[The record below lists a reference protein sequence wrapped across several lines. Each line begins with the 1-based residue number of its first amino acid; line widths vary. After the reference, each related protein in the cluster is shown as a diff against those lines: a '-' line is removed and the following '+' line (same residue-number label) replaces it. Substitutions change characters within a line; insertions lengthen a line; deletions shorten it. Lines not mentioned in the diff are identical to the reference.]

1 MSIDAE
7 VISPELVQLGLAL
20 GVIATRADGQYELNG
35 AFFSDPAKTLGAVF
49 KDPAR
54 CEALLGLGRSLL
66 GEADLSAPSLPNSE
80 PGVSWI
86 PVAQYGPATAYVV
99 IDSTAAA
106 TTLAVAVGAEHG
118 VGGVQLS
125 ASVWLPL
132 IRIPAT
138 GPPALLPG
146 GPDGV
151 LGVRVDLRPPP
162 AAPGDPVALSALI
175 GELAI
180 STETGAPRLDLT
192 VEGLRLR
199 DWPAPRDVR
208 LSSDPAQLADK
219 AAELT
224 GALLDLVAGAVGL
237 DAETAAALHLV
248 LTLAGLGDATRVPRL
263 QIDALLE
270 RGAPAVRE
278 WAESILGDP
287 TGARQQAW
295 LRVLAELAGIDPASI
310 DIQGSPAAGLRV
322 RLTPPGSSAVY
333 ALVAVAAAGGHVE
346 VDLGVSA
353 SISAPAL
360 GSGANAVPVR
370 GYARVDLVHAEF
382 TGTPVLTWLPRIE
395 LEAVAGDVANP
406 LLPGADPHLR
416 ELHLGLATDD
426 TYRVGPVLRAVDVT
440 IGASHYENL
449 DLTSV
454 EAMTQAAGDAAA
466 QGLGHVLEPLL
477 GQNAGARVT
486 ALLVLLGIERPANV
500 VSWPDLPASAAFFAD
515 PLGALGRY
523 HARVLGHDGYDKLV
537 TAASVLFGI
546 EDDIPGSG
554 THQDPWRIRIPAR
567 EPVDLGTV
575 DVLLYGTGG
584 QADPSLVIDVMIT
597 MMPMRL
603 SDGTVLT
610 VAGRHRA
617 VRLDLPAAAGELL
630 RISAADRHEL
640 RLQLEAGYPS
650 GVTPEDFTSI
660 VDIDLP
666 GPPVATFELPPAR
679 LGFEA
684 GPVVVSCEALALT
697 VRWER
702 GPGWSGEVSVAEGA
716 VELGDLSVELPD
728 GFGLDWFGGHL
739 DLSASWDL
747 LKLLLAARLSMPRL
761 GLPGPSLPGLHLP
774 DLSLPDLGDTSL
786 PTLSLPELFAAF
798 LGWMPATLPFRLR
811 LPDGLHLDLDLP
823 ELGGGDWP
831 EFDLPAFIGSPL
843 PTLRLWLG
851 QLFSGD
857 VDLSLPA
864 ISLGS
869 LLCGRAEVR
878 GEGTYENPWAVALP
892 ESGGTASLLFWLDP
906 DGPTLAG
913 LDDVFADLVPDDL
926 VPANPQD
933 PPRTAADLLDVLAGG
948 ARVDRGLADLLAGR
962 PGIATAVERLRS
974 AFVDGDGIVPGSA
987 QVHPGDIRS
996 DVTVPATHLEAP
1008 ARFVFADHS
1017 PADPSA
1023 VLYLCAPLPGASS
1036 WPGQAASAQL
1046 DLRGPDRPASSFVL
1060 NPPAAGPWFAN
1071 LPTRAEAGGHEE
1083 VVERLRVAVTA
1094 VTAAAGYAP
1103 VVVAHS
1109 ITSWAARALH
1119 ADGTITT
1126 LITVSAPGAT
1136 GTASGLGGDAA
1147 VDDAARFVQSLI
1159 TKAGAAPLPLQRMAA
1174 TIAARLGDARP
1185 DSDGIPRQI
1194 PFPVADFQPPGTAGT
1209 SAGAGAGARPITAVV
1224 AQLAASAVDTAL
1236 AQLVADVIGT
1246 VLDRLPFGGGPAR
1259 KPVTHLGFG
1268 VGVTLPSVTVAG
1280 AVDAVTSLRA
1290 DLTTVRLRS
1299 GGAGHPVPRIQA
1311 RTVLHG
1317 PDDWLVDTPAASIRH
1332 AQIHLDLVAGGGDGT
1347 GPTSSVQVVLLDAG
1361 MAGIRQDRVE
1371 IGLGTLDATARSL
1384 LDTLAAALSP
1394 VPEQGSLA
1402 DMVALLDTVGL
1413 LRLSAGRRVSFD
1425 PDVTERLLADP
1436 LEHLGRVMAAGPG
1449 RRAVVQALR
1458 TALGGEGAAGPVV
1471 ITPGPG
1477 VRLEID
1483 PELATVQVTVEAL
1496 TIAGVLD
1503 LGAGFDV
1510 RLPFGRPA
1518 TELAWHLEV
1527 FPAGVPGHGTEPGR
1541 GVTFSVAASGQVTA
1555 EVLTGRPQA
1564 APIALL
1570 PTPDIQVL
1578 TEYVGSLAVDQ
1589 VLGMVL
1595 HGAADASD
1603 ELLALLRAV
1612 GLVDA
1617 SGGIRNVVTLLTDPL
1632 RWLTGAQAL
1641 GSQTQPGRVSPA
1653 KVAGVLAA
1661 IAGLTAAAGE
1671 DGGTVPGLPLPLG
1684 GQIVARAE
1692 GDALAL
1698 DVSFAIDAGAGAG
1711 AGAGVAG
1718 GGRFGLSVRV
1728 DSDWVP
1734 STSLT
1739 VAVRVRAAAADAGL
1753 EAAEL
1758 EFTGGVAGADGLQ
1771 AVLRLWPDAGTV
1783 PTVVRLLPT
1792 PGGLGPLAALVAQQA
1807 AEHALPLLLEQL
1819 ASLGSAD
1826 PDLAA
1831 LGDAINAV
1839 LQALGLLDAAGTFDL
1854 TPLRQLAA
1862 DPGAWLTG
1870 RFRADPAALAAAIS
1884 ALAAFARTGPA
1895 VPGAIWAG
1903 AGGRVRLELTA
1914 DNSGGPLVTLVLTDL
1929 ALLNGIAVRGR
1940 IACSAQGLG
1949 RSMLAILAVPPDPVK
1964 PDPIE
1969 LLPGVWPFI
1978 ELYLGGTALVDPPRL
1993 ETGLWLD
2000 PPAEAEADALVVQ
2013 VPFGKP
2019 VALVHRRGVTTDDDV
2034 TAGFVELILDLVVP
2048 LIANPVLG
2056 LADVRDAIDQIQVGA
2071 ESLGEL
2077 LESAGVLT
2085 EPDPQSSARRL
2096 VPGMLSDPLTTAIR
2110 AIVALVDAFLS
2121 AADLGPIRLQLVR
2134 EDLGAWDRYLVG
2146 VVLEEAL
2153 ALPPFG
2159 DLAVAVRAQ
2168 TLGGDPVLEVAAVEV
2183 SHDLTVAAPVR
2194 FAPRVRVR
2202 GLGVVI
2208 TGAEGP
2214 LLKDPI
2220 RVQGI
2225 ALYGSYEHAVE
2236 GFVRGGGRVQIQG
2249 IEIPVGGASGGTN
2262 PVASKVIAPDAVGSG
2277 SAVASR
2283 GPTPGITPHADIDK
2297 VGTGPVKVTVG
2308 LEGQGWIPIR
2318 RAFGPIYV
2326 EQIGFDL
2333 TTDPAAFALL
2343 IDAGVHIGPLAAGV
2357 DDLAVIIPLA
2367 SAANLATWRLDLAGL
2382 AISFD
2387 SASVSIAGGMQKLV
2401 RDGGVEY
2408 LGLLE
2413 VRAAGYGLTALGAF
2427 GSFPVRQGS
2436 SDRYTSLFVIAA
2448 LAAPLGGPPAFF
2460 VLGIGG
2466 GVGLNRDLIEP
2477 REMTEVANFPLIAA
2491 LDPASQLV
2499 RDPMAALVNLG
2510 QTFPPKP
2517 GAFWLAAGVR
2527 FSSFTL
2533 VESIVAVT
2541 IAIGDGLEVNI
2552 LGLARAGLPNPAAPV
2567 VQLELALQARFS
2579 TREGVL
2585 SIRAQLTDNSWL
2597 FSPACQLTGGFAFV
2611 IWFRTGEFVISIGG
2625 FHPRFARP
2633 AHYPTVP
2640 RVGFNWRVSS
2650 VITIK
2655 GESYFALT
2663 PTAIMTGG
2671 RLEAAADFGVA
2682 GAWFAAGIDVL
2693 VSWDP
2698 FFYDFSVYVTVGAW
2712 LFIEIKIWFIH
2723 IRIRITVSIG
2733 AELQIQGPPMHGV
2746 AIVDL
2751 GVTKVAIPFGPT
2763 AHPVKDWLGW
2773 AAFHDKYLVAGD
2785 PSGTTMDVTI
2795 TRGSFTTDPGAVSGA
2810 PAADQVLR
2818 LLPEFSLRT
2827 STRAAATSVNGTAK
2841 PGAVLAAGPMG
2852 RARIDSRH
2860 VVSVRTKGSPPGQG
2874 LVALPPPVPVV
2885 GPVPDAVWRM
2895 PAPNGAGGMHEAYVG
2910 ADVVANV
2917 TVTGSVAPIDVRQ
2930 VQPGT
2935 PRQLPLLMA
2944 RDPGGLF
2951 SAATEA
2957 AEAWAT
2963 SVSGQDP
2970 VEVARDLMAQPAAA
2984 VLARCLGGAT
2994 VAAAAAGPG
3003 VLDTAVMVAT
3013 LSAPPRLERLT
3024 ARVFTLARPAH
3035 AVTVRRPPPPPAL
3048 TPPDVPAPVL
3058 LGVFRADAVPSR
3070 RPRARTTVGA
3080 WGDRFPRT
3088 HPDDVTTVLARLRPV
3103 AARLYRASPAT
3114 VVQPGGGAIP
3124 TLLRSGARGG
3134 HVAPGGRVEA
3144 VRGLFA
3150 DPVTGGFLAAETAG
3164 LTSTG
3169 ALLRAGDLQVW
3180 QVSGAADDWN
3190 PVRPLLS
3197 VSGDQAVRVCLLD
3210 LAGAPLSDTTV
3221 TSGHG
3226 DVSLPPGIHRI
3237 AVLGTGVP
3245 AANDPGAA
3253 KPEAWPLGLSGLAGW
3268 HTGVPVLRAGDF
3280 GFVVAGGVMRTTGA
3294 TTLRAR
3300 RPVDV
3305 ALIDPADAVR
3315 GEGVVSTQM
3324 PAMTGCV
3331 VLAIRPADPAASIAE
3346 LIVGLDGTIPAGDP
3360 DLVLTVGGD
3369 IYVLRNLKP
3378 HPAPSVVTVGRA
3390 PGFTLRG
3397 VLGSFRPADVVARFI
3412 ADRGAA
3418 ALLGGLA
3425 PGATDGRARH
3435 STLTWRQIP

>member
-7 VISPELVQLGLAL
+7 VLSPELVQLGLAL
-20 GVIATRADGQYELNG
+20 GVITAPADGRYEFNG
-35 AFFSDPAKTLGAVF
+35 AFFSDPAKTLGAVL

-54 CEALLGLGRSLL
+54 REALLGLGRSLL
-66 GEADLSAPSLPNSE
+66 GEADLSVSSLPNSD
-80 PGVSWI
+80 PGESWM
-86 PVAQYGPATAYVV
+86 PLAQYGPATAYVV

-106 TTLAVAVGAEHG
+106 TTLAVAVGAEHDIGG
-118 VGGVQLS
+118 VGLS
-125 ASVWLPL
+125 GSIWLPL

-151 LGVRVDLRPPP
+151 IGVRVDVRPPP
-162 AAPGDPVALSALI
+162 AAAGDPVALTALTA
-175 GELAI
+175 ELAI
-180 STETGAPRLDLT
+180 STDGGPPRLDLV

-208 LSSDPAQLADK
+208 LSSDPAQLADE
-219 AAELT
+219 AADLT
-224 GALLDLVAGAVGL
+224 GTLLDLVAASTGL
-237 DAETAAALHLV
+237 DPEAAAALHLV

-263 QIDALLE
+263 QIDAVLE
-270 RGAPAVRE
+270 RGAPALRE

-287 TGARQQAW
+287 TGGRQGAW
-295 LRVLAELAGIDPASI
+295 LRVLAELARVDTAAIDVE
-310 DIQGSPAAGLRV
+310 GSPATGLRV
-322 RLTPPGSSAVY
+322 RLSPPGSPAVY
-333 ALVAVAAAGGHVE
+333 ALVTVAVGGGHVE

-353 SISAPAL
+353 IVNAPAL
-360 GSGANAVPVR
+360 GAGANAVPVH

-382 TGTPVLTWLPRIE
+382 AGTPVLTWLPRIE
-395 LEAVAGDVANP
+395 LEAVAGNTATP
-406 LLPGADPHLR
+406 LLPGADPRVR

-440 IGASHYENL
+440 IGASHYESL

-454 EAMTQAAGDAAA
+454 EAMTQAAGAAAA
-466 QGLGHVLEPLL
+466 QGLGDVLEPLL
-477 GQNAGARVT
+477 GQNAAARVT
-486 ALLVLLGIERPANV
+486 ALLVLLGIERPAGV
-500 VSWPDLPASAAFFAD
+500 AASWPALPAAAAFFAD
-515 PLGALGRY
+515 PLGTLGQY
-523 HARVLGHDGYDKLV
+523 HARVLGYGGYDELV
-537 TAASVLFGI
+537 AAASVLFGI
-546 EDDIPGSG
+546 EDDVPGSG
-554 THQDPWRIRIPAR
+554 TQQDPWLIRIPAH

-575 DVLLYGTGG
+575 DVLVYGTGG
-584 QADPSLVIDVMIT
+584 QAHPSLVIDVLIT
-597 MMPMRL
+597 MTPVRF

-610 VAGRHRA
+610 VVGRHCVA
-617 VRLDLPAAAGELL
+617 RLDLPVTAGEPL

-640 RLQLEAGYPS
+640 ELALEASHPS
-650 GVTPEDFTSI
+650 GVTPEDFTGI
-660 VDIDLP
+660 VDIDVP
-666 GPPVATFELPPAR
+666 GSSVATFELPPAR
-679 LGFEA
+679 MGFEA
-684 GPVVVSCEALALT
+684 GPVVVSCKALALT

-702 GPGWSGEVSVAEGA
+702 GPGWSGEVSVDEGA
-716 VELGDLSVELPD
+716 VELGDVSVELPD
-728 GFGLDWFGGHL
+728 GFGLDWLGGSL
-739 DLSASWDL
+739 DLSAFWDL
-747 LKLLLAARLSMPRL
+747 LKLLLAGRLAMPRF
-761 GLPGPSLPGLHLP
+761 GMPDPSAPSLPALHLP
-774 DLSLPDLGDTSL
+774 DLSLPDLGDISL

-831 EFDLPAFIGSPL
+831 EFDLPAFIVSPL

-869 LLCGRAEVR
+869 LLCGGVEVR

-892 ESGGTASLLFWLDP
+892 ESGGTAELLVWLDP

-926 VPANPQD
+926 VSANPQD

-948 ARVDRGLADLLAGR
+948 ARIDRGLADLLAGR
-962 PGIATAVERLRS
+962 PGIATALERLRS
-974 AFVDGDGIVPGSA
+974 AFVDGDGIVPGHA
-987 QVHPGDIRS
+987 QVHPGDTRS
-996 DVTVPATHLEAP
+996 DATLRATHLDAP
-1008 ARFVFADHS
+1008 ARFVLADHS
-1017 PADPSA
+1017 TADPSA
-1023 VLYLCAPLPGASS
+1023 VLYLCAPLPGGSP
-1036 WPGQAASAQL
+1036 WPGQAAGAQL
-1046 DLRGPDRPASSFVL
+1046 DLRGPGRPAGSFVF
-1060 NPPAAGPWFAN
+1060 NPPAAGPWFAS

-1083 VVERLRVAVTA
+1083 VVERLRVAVAA
-1094 VTAAAGYAP
+1094 VTAAAGHAP

-1109 ITSWAARALH
+1109 VTSWVARALH

-1126 LITVSAPGAT
+1126 LITVAAPGTT
-1136 GTASGLGGDAA
+1136 GAPPGLGDDAA
-1147 VDDAARFVQSLI
+1147 LGDAARFLQSLI
-1159 TKAGAAPLPLQRMAA
+1159 AKAGTVPQPLQGVAA
-1174 TIAARLGDARP
+1174 TIAACLSDARP
-1185 DSDGIPRQI
+1185 GSDGIPRQM
-1194 PFPVADFQPPGTAGT
+1194 PFPVADFLPPGAAGA
-1209 SAGAGAGARPITAVV
+1209 SAGAGAGATPITAVV
-1224 AQLAASAVDTAL
+1224 AQLASSAVDTAL
-1236 AQLVADVIGT
+1236 AQLVADAIGA

-1259 KPVTHLGFG
+1259 NPVTHLGVG

-1299 GGAGHPVPRIQA
+1299 GGTGRPVPKIWVL
-1311 RTVLHG
+1311 TVLHR
-1317 PDDWLVDTPAASIRH
+1317 PDGWLVDTPAASIRR
-1332 AQIHLDLVAGGGDGT
+1332 AEIHLDLVAGGDDGT
-1347 GPTSSVQVVLLDAG
+1347 GLTSAVQVVLLDAG
-1361 MAGIRQDRVE
+1361 LAGIRKDRVE
-1371 IGLGTLDATARSL
+1371 IGLATLDATARSL
-1384 LDTLAAALSP
+1384 LDALAASVSP
-1394 VPEQGSLA
+1394 VPEGGSLA
-1402 DMVALLDTVGL
+1402 DVVALLDAVGL
-1413 LRLSAGRRVSFD
+1413 LRLGTGRSVIFD

-1436 LEHLGRVMAAGPG
+1436 LEHLGRVTATEHG

-1458 TALGGEGAAGPVV
+1458 TALGGEAAAVGRVM
-1471 ITPGPG
+1471 ITTVPG

-1496 TIAGVLD
+1496 TIAGVLE

-1518 TELAWHLEV
+1518 MELAWHLEV
-1527 FPAGVPGHGTEPGR
+1527 LPAGAPKQVAETRPG
-1541 GVTFSVAASGQVTA
+1541 VSFSVAATGQVTA

-1564 APIALL
+1564 APITLL
-1570 PTPDIQVL
+1570 PTPDVQAL
-1578 TEYVGSLAVDQ
+1578 AEYVGSVAVDQ

-1595 HGAADASD
+1595 CGAADASD
-1603 ELLALLRAV
+1603 ELLAVLRAV

-1617 SGGIRNVVTLLTDPL
+1617 GGAIRDVVTLLTDPL
-1632 RWLTGAQAL
+1632 RWLTSAQAL
-1641 GSQTQPGRVSPA
+1641 GSHTEPGRISPA
-1653 KVAGVLAA
+1653 KVAGVLVA
-1661 IAGLTAAAGE
+1661 ISELTAAVDE
-1671 DGGTVPGLPLPLG
+1671 DGATIPGLPLPLG
-1684 GQIVARAE
+1684 GQMVARAE

-1698 DVSFAIDAGAGAG
+1698 DVSFAIDAA
-1711 AGAGVAG
+1711 AGAGVTA

-1728 DSDWVP
+1728 DPDWVP

-1739 VAVRVRAAAADAGL
+1739 AAVRVRAAGADAGL

-1771 AVLRLWPDAGTV
+1771 AVLRLWPDAGTA
-1783 PTVVRLLPT
+1783 PTVVQLLPT
-1792 PGGLGPLAALVAQQA
+1792 PSGLGPLAALVAQQA

-1819 ASLGSAD
+1819 ADLGSAD

-1831 LGDAINAV
+1831 LGDAIEAV
-1839 LQALGLLDAAGTFDL
+1839 FQALGLLDAAGTFDL

-1862 DPGAWLTG
+1862 DPAAWLIG
-1870 RFRADPAALAAAIS
+1870 RFRTDPAAMASAI
-1884 ALAAFARTGPA
+1884 AGLAAFARTGPA

-1903 AGGRVRLELTA
+1903 AAGRVRLELTA
-1914 DNSGGPLVTLVLTDL
+1914 DNSGGPLLTLVLNDL
-1929 ALLNGIAVRGR
+1929 APLNGIAMRGR
-1940 IACSAQGLG
+1940 IACSGQGLG
-1949 RSMLAILAVPPDPVK
+1949 SSVLAIFAEPPDPVR

-1969 LLPGVWPFI
+1969 LLPGAWPFI
-1978 ELYLGGTALVDPPRL
+1978 ELHLGGRASADPPRL

-2000 PPAEAEADALVVQ
+2000 PPAEAGADALVVQ

-2019 VALVHRRGVTTDDDV
+2019 VALVHRHGSTTDDDV

-2056 LADVRDAIDQIQVGA
+2056 LEDVRDAIDQTQVGA
-2071 ESLGEL
+2071 ESLGQL

-2096 VPGMLSDPLTTAIR
+2096 VPGMLSDPLAAAIR
-2110 AIVALVDAFLS
+2110 AMVALVDAFLS
-2121 AADLGPIRLQLVR
+2121 AADLGPARLQLVR
-2134 EDLGAWDRYLVG
+2134 EDLGAWDRYLVAI
-2146 VVLEEAL
+2146 VLEEAL
-2153 ALPPFG
+2153 ALRPFG
-2159 DLAVAVRAQ
+2159 DVAVAVTAQ
-2168 TLGGDPVLEVAAVEV
+2168 TPGSDPVLEVVAVEV

-2202 GLGVVI
+2202 GLGVAV

-2262 PVASKVIAPDAVGSG
+2262 PVASKVIAPDAAGSG

-2308 LEGQGWIPIR
+2308 LEGQGWTPIR

-2333 TTDPAAFALL
+2333 TTDPTAFALL

-2367 SAANLATWRLDLAGL
+2367 SPANPATWRLDLAGL
-2382 AISFD
+2382 AVSFD
-2387 SASVSIAGGMQKLV
+2387 SGGVSIAGGMRRLV
-2401 RDGGVEY
+2401 RAGGVEY
-2408 LGLLE
+2408 VGMLA

-2436 SDRYTSLFVIAA
+2436 SDRYTSLLVIAA

-2466 GVGLNRDLIEP
+2466 GVGLNRDLIAP

-2499 RDPMAALVNLG
+2499 RDPMAALVKLG

-2541 IAIGDGLEVNI
+2541 IAIGDGLEVNV
-2552 LGLARAGLPNPAAPV
+2552 LGVARAGLPNPAAPV
-2567 VQLELALQARFS
+2567 AQLELALQARFS
-2579 TREGVL
+2579 SREGIL

-2650 VITIK
+2650 VITVK

-2671 RLEAAADFGVA
+2671 RLEAAADFGVV

-2751 GVTKVAIPFGPT
+2751 CVTKIVVPFGPT

-2795 TRGSFTTDPGAVSGA
+2795 TRGSFTIDPGAVSGNP
-2810 PAADQVLR
+2810 PADEILR

-2827 STRAAATSVNGTAK
+2827 STRAAATSVNGTPK

-2874 LVALPPPVPVV
+2874 LIALQPPVPVV
-2885 GPVPDAVWRM
+2885 GAVPDAVWRM
-2895 PAPNGAGGMHEAYVG
+2895 PAPRGAGGMHDAYVG

-2917 TVTGSVAPIDVRQ
+2917 TVAGSVAPIDVRQ
-2930 VQPGT
+2930 VQSGT
-2935 PRQLPLLMA
+2935 PRLLPLLMA
-2944 RDPGGLF
+2944 RDPGGLL

-2957 AEAWAT
+2957 AEAWTA

-2970 VEVARDLMAQPAAA
+2970 IEVARDLMAQPAA

-2994 VAAAAAGPG
+2994 AAAAAGLG
-3003 VLDTAVMVAT
+3003 VLDAAVMFAE
-3013 LSAPPRLERLT
+3013 LSAPPRLERPT

-3035 AVTVRRPPPPPAL
+3035 TVTVQRPPQPSAL

-3058 LGVFRADAVPSR
+3058 LGAFRGDAVPSR

-3088 HPDDVTTVLARLRPV
+3088 HPDDVDTVLARIRPV

-3114 VVQPGGGAIP
+3114 VVQPGGGAAAP

-3134 HVAPGGRVEA
+3134 HAAPGGRVEA

-3150 DPVTGGFLAAETAG
+3150 DPATGGFLAAETAG
-3164 LTSTG
+3164 LTGAG
-3169 ALLRAGDLQVW
+3169 ALLRAGDLHVW
-3180 QVSGAADDWN
+3180 QVLGAADDWN

-3197 VSGDQAVRVCLLD
+3197 VTGDQAVRVCMLD
-3210 LAGAPLSDTTV
+3210 LAGAPISDTTV
-3221 TSGHG
+3221 TSGNG
-3226 DVSLPPGIHRI
+3226 EVFLPPGVHRI

-3245 AANDPGAA
+3245 ATNDPAAA
-3253 KPEAWPLGLSGLAGW
+3253 KPEAWPLGVSGLAGW

-3280 GFVVAGGVMRTTGA
+3280 GFVVAGGVMRTTGV

-3315 GEGVVSTQM
+3315 GEGLVSTRL

-3331 VLAIRPADPAASIAE
+3331 VLAIRPTDPAASIAE
-3346 LIVGLDGTIPAGDP
+3346 LIVGLDGASPAGDP
-3360 DLVLTVGGD
+3360 DLVLTVGAD

-3378 HPAPSVVTVGRA
+3378 HGVPSVVTVGRA

-3397 VLGSFRPADVVARFI
+3397 VLGSSRPANVVARFI
-3412 ADRGAA
+3412 ADRGVA

-3425 PGATDGRARH
+3425 PGAADGRARL